1 MACGNQRTVG
11 SPASLAGTSLH
22 TGQPVTLTLK
32 PAPADFGIKFR
43 RVDIPDQPF
52 INADVEKVQTVER
65 ATSLAEGSVKVHTVE
80 HILSALTGMG
90 IDNAVIE
97 MDANEPP
104 IGDGSS
110 APYVE
115 LIKSAGIVEQEV
127 PRRYLEVR
135 DSIMDTEAKRA
146 LYTRQQFMDMMDVIV
161 EMYGNQF
168 TTDDM
173 LDAETG
179 MTPDSIVMEFA
190 LMDVSVG
197 EKVDKRT
204 EDFAKNFTNGK

>member
-1 MACGNQRTVG
+1 MAAAKTKKRSIIIGNKEYTMPQKMSTM
-11 SPASLAGTSLH
+11 AYL
-22 TGQPVTLTLK
+22 
-32 PAPADFGIKFR
+32 
-43 RVDIPDQPF
+43 
-52 INADVEKVQTVER
+52 
-65 ATSLAEGSVKVHTVE
+65 
-80 HILSALTGMG
+80 
-90 IDNAVIE
+90 
-97 MDANEPP
+97 
-104 IGDGSS
+104 
-110 APYVE
+110 
-115 LIKSAGIVEQEV
+115 
-127 PRRYLEVR
+127 RYLEVR
-135 DSIMDTEAKRA
+135 DSIMDTEAKQA

-204 EDFAKNFTNGK
+204 EDFAKNFTSDAGTDSAVWTQRICLHDDFSGNVSQIYGNHGTE

>member
-1 MACGNQRTVG
+1 MD
-11 SPASLAGTSLH
+11 L
-22 TGQPVTLTLK
+22 
-32 PAPADFGIKFR
+32 
-43 RVDIPDQPF
+43 PDQPF

-115 LIKSAGIVEQEV
+115 LIKSAGIVELDA

-135 DSIMDTEAKRA
+135 EAV
-146 LYTRQQFMDMMDVIV
+146 TI
-161 EMYGNQF
+161 GNPGR
-168 TTDDM
+168 
-173 LDAETG
+173 LH
-179 MTPDSIVMEFA
+179 PDYSSLQAVPRFRHLRGA
-190 LMDVSVG
+190 
-197 EKVDKRT
+197 
-204 EDFAKNFTNGK
+204 GKPHYAVL